1 MTQRVARPMK
11 FAAFISL
18 IVSVAVLFAA
28 CAGAVGPPGPQG
40 PQGPK
45 GDDGTD
51 GMPGTTGPTG
61 PTGSPGIDALQPISG
76 PALNFNNEVGDT
88 AAVTELTV
96 DMLDYFTGGNNTM
109 VVPGDAPTGASA
121 TVEEGTSMLT
131 VTIARTGNNAFT
143 DSTTAGEWRELKLMA
158 SDQDGRKAEYTLM
171 LRTNAPPTL
180 ASGADLDAIRIGT
193 SMDEYPDTD
202 DDGASN
208 PRTTGTPE
216 YTCPMYYKCSVSLAT
231 LFDDADVTALRE
243 TLAYSVE
250 SDSTAVVASVDK
262 SGNLAIQG
270 MSSTGSDPATLTI
283 MVEDAG
289 GLSPTGDPKTVDVH
303 VDAAP
308 TIAKTIPF
316 ATSYSLGENR
326 AAKVYVLL
334 NANEVADL
342 FSDPEGATPIA
353 PSFDADDADIAELS
367 ISTESATQGAL
378 ILTVKQA
385 TEGEMTSVTVI
396 GTEPIAGVSDATAA
410 GIGQMVKQK
419 ASFVVVP

>member
-1 MTQRVARPMK
+1 MK

-28 CAGAVGPPGPQG
+28 CAGAVGPPGPAG

-61 PTGSPGIDALQPISG
+61 PTGSDGIDALQPISG
-76 PALNFNNEVGDT
+76 PALIFNNEVGDT
-88 AAVTELTV
+88 AAVTELTI

-109 VVPGDAPTGASA
+109 VVPGDAPSGASA

-131 VTIARTGNNAFT
+131 VTIARTGNNAFA
-143 DSTTAGEWRELKLMA
+143 DSTTAGEWQELKLMA

-171 LRTNAPPTL
+171 LRTNAAPTL
-180 ASGADLDAIRIGT
+180 ATPVLEAIRIGT

-202 DDGASN
+202 DDGDSN
-208 PRTTGTPE
+208 PRTTTGTPQ

-231 LFDDADVTALRE
+231 LFEDADLTAERE
-243 TLAYSVE
+243 TLVYSVE

-262 SGNLAIQG
+262 SGNLTIQG

-326 AAKVYVLL
+326 ATKVYVLL

-353 PSFDADDADIAELS
+353 PSYDADDTDIAELS
-367 ISTESATQGAL
+367 ISTETATQGSL

-385 TEGEMTSVTVI
+385 TEGEMTSVTII
-396 GTEPIAGVSDATAA
+396 GTEPTAGVSDATAA